1 MKMGPFARVA
11 FVVLIGAV
19 LGSALGVVYA
29 KHQTRKLFV
38 ELNGLQKERDE
49 LQIDW
54 GRLQLEQA
62 TWATHGRVEK
72 VARQRLKMQIPS
84 PETVVIVKP

>member
-1 MKMGPFARVA
+1 MGRFGRVV
-11 FVVLIGAV
+11 FVLLVGAV

-38 ELNGLQKERDE
+38 ELHTLQKARDE

-62 TWATHGRVEK
+62 TWATHGRVERI
-72 VARQRLKMQIPS
+72 AQQRLKMKLP
-84 PETVVIVKP
+84 PPDAVVIVKP

>member
-1 MKMGPFARVA
+1 MGRFSQVA
-11 FVVLIGAV
+11 FVLLVGAV
-19 LGSALGVVYA
+19 LGSALGVIYA

-49 LQIDW
+49 LQIEW

-62 TWATHGRVEK
+62 TWATHGRVERI
-72 VARQRLKMQIPS
+72 ARQRLKMQIPA
-84 PETVVIVKP
+84 PEEVVIVKP

>member
-1 MKMGPFARVA
+1 MSRFSRIAM
-11 FVVLIGAV
+11 VLLVGAV
-19 LGSALGVVYA
+19 MGSALGVVYA

-38 ELNGLQKERDE
+38 EFQGMQKARDD

-62 TWATHGRVEK
+62 TWATHGRIET
-72 VARQRLKMQIPS
+72 VARDRLEMRIPT
-84 PETVVIVKP
+84 PDDVVIVKR

>member
-1 MKMGPFARVA
+1 MSSLKRVMLL
-11 FVVLIGAV
+11 VLVGAV

-29 KHQTRKLFV
+29 KHLTRKLFV
-38 ELNGLQKERDE
+38 EFQGLQKARDE

-62 TWATHGRVEK
+62 TWATHGRIES
-72 VARQRLKMQIPS
+72 VARERLQMQTPT
-84 PETVVIVKP
+84 PDNVVIVKR

>member
-1 MKMGPFARVA
+1 MSGFRRIAVTLL
-11 FVVLIGAV
+11 VGAV

-38 ELNGLQKERDE
+38 ELQGMQKVQDD

-62 TWATHGRVEK
+62 TWATHGRIES
-72 VARQRLKMQIPS
+72 VARERLDMHTP
-84 PETVVIVKP
+84 TADDVVVIKR

>member
-1 MKMGPFARVA
+1 MSRFARVA
-11 FVVLIGAV
+11 MALLIGTV
-19 LGSALGVVYA
+19 LGSALGVIYA

-38 ELNGLQKERDE
+38 ELQGVQKSRDD

-62 TWATHGRVEK
+62 TWATHGRIES
-72 VARQRLKMQIPS
+72 VARDRLEMHIPT
-84 PETVVIVKP
+84 PDNVVIVKR

>member
-1 MKMGPFARVA
+1 MSGFGRLAMVL
-11 FVVLIGAV
+11 LIGAV
-19 LGSALGVVYA
+19 MGSALGVVYA

-38 ELNGLQKERDE
+38 ELQAAQKARDD

-62 TWATHGRVEK
+62 TWATHGRVESI
-72 VARQRLKMQIPS
+72 ARERLQMRIPT
-84 PETVVIVKP
+84 PDDVVILKR

>member
-1 MKMGPFARVA
+1 MSRFARVA
-11 FVVLIGAV
+11 MALLIGAV
-19 LGSALGVVYA
+19 LGSALGVIYA

-38 ELNGLQKERDE
+38 ELQGVQKSRDD

-62 TWATHGRVEK
+62 TWATHGRIES
-72 VARQRLKMQIPS
+72 VARERLEMRIPT
-84 PETVVIVKP
+84 PDHVVIVKR

>member
-1 MKMGPFARVA
+1 MSRFARVA
-11 FVVLIGAV
+11 MALLIGAV
-19 LGSALGVVYA
+19 LGSALGVIYA

-38 ELNGLQKERDE
+38 ELQGVQKSRDD

-62 TWATHGRVEK
+62 TWATHGRIES
-72 VARQRLKMQIPS
+72 VARERLEMHIPT
-84 PETVVIVKP
+84 PDHVVIVKR

>member
-1 MKMGPFARVA
+1 MSRFARVA
-11 FVVLIGAV
+11 MALLIGTV
-19 LGSALGVVYA
+19 LGSALGVIYA

-38 ELNGLQKERDE
+38 ELQGVQKSRDD

-62 TWATHGRVEK
+62 TWATHGRIES
-72 VARQRLKMQIPS
+72 VARERLEMHIPT
-84 PETVVIVKP
+84 PDNVVIVKR